1 MKTISTDVYTYA
13 ELDANAKEKA
23 REWWMQAGAGDTD
36 WADYVECDFH
46 ETLKALGFDP
56 FVHTGSYLSAND
68 ARARRSTVTWSGFWS
83 QGDGAAFGGTWRAS
97 DFAPDALLKNR
108 PASWGPT
115 PGLTEGGESKENA
128 ELHRIAGEIRACV
141 DAGLTF
147 ARLETPY
154 RGFHMSLASSEFVEG
169 DIERSGDAEI
179 DETFIEAARDLA
191 RAFYKALEAEYE
203 YQHSEEQIAEA
214 MEANEYTFTVD
225 GRRFG

>member
-1 MKTISTDVYTYA
+1 MKHITTTVYTYA

-68 ARARRSTVTWSGFWS
+68 ARARRSTVTWSGLWS
-83 QGDGAAFGGTWRAS
+83 QGDGASFGGTWRAS
-97 DFAPDALLKNR
+97 DFAPDALLDNR
-108 PASWGPT
+108 PTRDSA
-115 PGLTEGGESKENA
+115 GLPSPENI
-128 ELHRIAGEIRACV
+128 ELHRIVSELRACV

-147 ARLETPY
+147 VRLET
-154 RGFHMSLASSEFVEG
+154 RGNFMSLDSADWRD
-169 DIERSGDAEI
+169 DIELDAPGHLGDGEAAASE
-179 DETFIEAARDLA
+179 ERFLEAARGLA

-214 MEANEYTFTVD
+214 MAANEYTFTVD